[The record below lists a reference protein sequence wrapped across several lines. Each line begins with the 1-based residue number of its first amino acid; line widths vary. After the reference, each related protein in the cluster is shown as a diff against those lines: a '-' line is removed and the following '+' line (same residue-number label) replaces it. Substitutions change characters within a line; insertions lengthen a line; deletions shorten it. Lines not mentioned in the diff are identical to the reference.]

1 MLIFDDGDYSRAI
14 NLDNIEII
22 HVDDGYDR
30 SFAYLNFDD
39 CSLKFGS
46 RAEAE
51 FTLADIVD
59 AYEQGKKVYRIV
71 RGRTA

>member
-1 MLIFDDGDYSRAI
+1 MLIFDDGDYVI
-14 NLDNIEII
+14 NLDNAKWIHIESYNR
-22 HVDDGYDR
+22 DA
-30 SFAYLNFDD
+30 AYLKFDD
-39 CSLKFGS
+39 CSVKFSS

-51 FTLADIVD
+51 STLADIVD